1 MGGLFGV
8 ISNSDCVHDLFF
20 GTDYHSHL
28 GTVRGGLAI
37 KNLGGFQRY
46 IKDIT
51 STQFRSKF
59 ENTLKKM
66 HGNKGIGVISDF
78 DDQPLI
84 IKSHLGV
91 FAIATVGKINNIENL
106 TEEALK
112 NGAHFSEMHGS
123 EINPTEMVATII
135 SQGTNFEEGI
145 QKVQDMVD
153 GSCTLLILT
162 DKGIYA
168 ARDKYGRTPLIIG
181 KKSGSFA
188 VTMETC
194 AFPNLGY
201 KIIKNLGPG
210 EVIFMTKSNIEKKIP
225 PGEKLQICSFLW
237 VYYGYP
243 ASSYEG
249 INVEAV
255 RYKCGSYLAKNDDVE
270 IDLVAGIPD
279 SGTAHGLGY
288 AHEAKIPFK
297 RPFVKYTPTWERS
310 FMPQDQ
316 SVRDQVAKMKLIP
329 IEELIKD
336 KRLLFCEDSIVRGTQ
351 LRRQIER
358 LFESGAKEV
367 HMRPACPPLV
377 FGCKF
382 LNFSRS
388 RSELDLAGRW
398 AIKELVGKDI
408 ENPIEYSDPE
418 SNNYKAMVNVIC
430 KKLNLTTLKY
440 QKLEDLIKA
449 IGLPKEKLCTYC
461 WDGVGLVIELE
472 ELLTE

>member
-8 ISNSDCVHDLFF
+8 FSNGDCVDDLFY

-28 GTVRGGLAI
+28 GTKRGGLAV
-37 KNLGGFQRY
+37 KNSGGFQRF

-51 STQFRSKF
+51 TSQFRSKF
-59 ENTLKKM
+59 DKDIKKM
-66 HGNKGIGVISDF
+66 HGNKGIGVISDYE
-78 DDQPLI
+78 DQPLI
-84 IKSHLGV
+84 ISSRLGV
-91 FAIATVGKINNIENL
+91 YAISTVGKINNIEELAN
-106 TEEALK
+106 EALQ
-112 NGAHFSEMHGS
+112 NGTHFSEMHGG

-135 SQGTNFEEGI
+135 SQAATFEEGI
-145 QKVQDMVD
+145 QKVQAMID
-153 GSCTLLILT
+153 GSCTILILN
-162 DKGIYA
+162 DEGIFA
-168 ARDKYGRTPLIIG
+168 ARDSLGRTPLVIG
-181 KKSGSFA
+181 EKPGSYA
-188 VTMETC
+188 VAMETC

-201 KIIKNLGPG
+201 KITKYLGPG
-210 EVIFMTKSNIEKKIP
+210 EIVFLSEKGLEQKVAQ
-225 PGEKLQICSFLW
+225 GSRLQICSFLW

-249 INVEAV
+249 INVESV
-255 RYKCGSYLAKNDDVE
+255 RYKCGAYLRREDDLE

-288 AHEAKIPFK
+288 ANEAQIPYA
-297 RPFVKYTPTWERS
+297 RPFVKYTPTWPRS
-310 FMPQDQ
+310 FMPQEQ
-316 SVRDQVAKMKLIP
+316 SIRDTVAKMKLIP
-329 IEELIKD
+329 IEELIVN

-351 LRRQIER
+351 LRRQVKR

-398 AIKELVGKDI
+398 AIKELIGEDL
-408 ENPIEYSDPE
+408 ENPVEYTNPE
-418 SNNYKAMVNVIC
+418 SDNYKAMVNVIRE
-430 KKLNLTTLKY
+430 KLHLTTLKY
-440 QKLEDLIKA
+440 QRLENLIKA

-461 WDGVGLVIELE
+461 FDGVE
-472 ELLTE
+472 